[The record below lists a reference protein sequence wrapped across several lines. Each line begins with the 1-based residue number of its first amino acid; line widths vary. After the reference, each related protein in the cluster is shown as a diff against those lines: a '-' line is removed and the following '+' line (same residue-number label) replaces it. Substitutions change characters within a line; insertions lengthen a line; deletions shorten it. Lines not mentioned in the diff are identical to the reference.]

1 MAFLGNS
8 GVGAMT
14 CNLQRNTAIH
24 REFRLAGHPFLGR
37 SIAAF
42 PLWCAV
48 LLCLSRVVL
57 GASPA
62 RSSSPIAIH
71 PENPH
76 YYIYGGQPLI
86 LITSA
91 EHYGAMI
98 NKDFDYVA
106 YFDML
111 KSYGLNST
119 RIYPGAMFEPQ
130 GKFLPGNT
138 LGPRPWSLIVPWA
151 RSAQPGYLF
160 CGNKFDLDRWNDEYF
175 ARLKDFIAKAGERG
189 IIVEICFFNS
199 QYSDTW
205 PLSPLYHENNI
216 QNVGECSFV
225 DAQTLKCP
233 DVVAR
238 EADYVREI
246 VQEVNEFDNVILE
259 ICDEPALFT
268 PFSEAGAWVGHL
280 IEVAAEAEKSLPKK
294 HLIAQEVQG
303 PVGGPIDFAGNP
315 NLTVIVG
322 QYVQAGGMDQ
332 MGGIKA
338 LDLEYQHNKP
348 IEMNETYYYPLD
360 YEDDKIAD
368 SRVEAWEFLVGGGAS
383 FNQLNGVYTAENPTG
398 NTADNLRLLTGLKI
412 LRDFI
417 YSFDFIRMKQDR
429 NFTVKGTSPNAI
441 CRGISEPGKQYAFYL
456 HHSTVMGRGHGYRA
470 IPGSYVEHL
479 EIALPAGAYKLD
491 WVDPATGSVVASEM
505 IQHKGG
511 EREFISPSHLVD
523 IALRIKG
530 I

>member
-1 MAFLGNS
+1 
-8 GVGAMT
+8 
-14 CNLQRNTAIH
+14 
-24 REFRLAGHPFLGR
+24 
-37 SIAAF
+37 
-42 PLWCAV
+42 
-48 LLCLSRVVL
+48 
-57 GASPA
+57 
-62 RSSSPIAIH
+62 
-71 PENPH
+71 
-76 YYIYGGQPLI
+76 
-86 LITSA
+86 
-91 EHYGAMI
+91 MI

-106 YFDML
+106 YFDTL
-111 KSYGLNST
+111 KSYGLNYT

-151 RSAQPGYLF
+151 RSTQPGYLF
-160 CGNKFDLDRWNDEYF
+160 GGNKFDLDRWNGEYF
-175 ARLKDFIAKAGERG
+175 ARLMDFIVKAGEHG

-216 QNVGECSFV
+216 QNVGKCSFV
-225 DAQTLKCP
+225 DAQTLTCP
-233 DVVAR
+233 DAVAR
-238 EADYVREI
+238 EADYVRKI
-246 VQEVNEFDNVILE
+246 IQEVNQFDNVILE

-303 PVGGPIDFAGNP
+303 PVGGPIDSSADR

-338 LDLEYQHNKP
+338 LDLEYQRDKP

-360 YEDDKIAD
+360 YEGDKITD

-383 FNQLNGVYTAENPTG
+383 FNQLNGLYTAENPMG
-398 NTADNLRLLTGLKI
+398 NTADNRRLLAGLKI
-412 LRDFI
+412 LRDFVHTV
-417 YSFDFIRMKQDR
+417 DFVSMKQDR
-429 NFTVKGTSPNAI
+429 NFELKDASPNAI

-456 HHSTVMGRGHGYRA
+456 HHSVVMGRGHGYRA

-479 EIALPAGAYKLD
+479 EINLPAGQYKLD
-491 WVDPATGSVVASEM
+491 WVDPSTGTVVASEA
-505 IQHKGG
+505 IQHTGG
-511 EREFISPSHLVD
+511 KRDFITPLHSVD
-523 IALRIKG
+523 IALRIKRM
-530 I
+530 